1 MIAGPVLLALN
12 DAVEMAVNVKA
23 FADLIA
29 WGFVTATYDG
39 DAFLNIEAANP
50 SPLPPLPLAQA

>member
-12 DAVEMAVNVKA
+12 DDDMVVNVKA
-23 FADLIA
+23 FGDLLA